1 MRVGGDCLKYFKRG
15 GTEKRGGETKIFKKG
30 GKLGKGV
37 GALKR
42 GAGTS
47 LWTMPMLD
55 EIESKFMHK
64 DKEGDLWREK
74 K

>member
-1 MRVGGDCLKYFKRG
+1 MHEGGGGGLSKIPQKGVEQKRG
-15 GTEKRGGETKIFKKG
+15 EGKQRFSKRG

-42 GAGTS
+42 GAWTS

-64 DKEGDLWREK
+64 DKEGDL
-74 K
+74 